1 MSIDT
6 SAPAPAVPRRLK
18 VAIIGDRG
26 IPARYSGF
34 STLVEEISTRLVA
47 EHGFD
52 VTVYA
57 RRPYYDTHPP
67 EHRGVRIVWLPSPG
81 GKSLESILHS
91 NLSIAHA
98 AFLRRYDLVFVVDPG
113 NGPFCLPLKL
123 VRTPVLYHTDGL
135 GWKRTKWSPMQR
147 RYYKWAE
154 RVTAALADW
163 MVTDSDA
170 MVDYY
175 RREYGAENSF
185 IPYGSIVGGA
195 PVDSAPAEL
204 GLEPGGYHLVC
215 ARLEPENNTDL
226 IVDEFLRSKARLP
239 LVVVGGVPYKSAYAD
254 ALKAKACSRLIF
266 VGSVFD
272 SGRFNGLMRHCRVY
286 LHGHEV
292 GGTNPSL
299 LRAMGAGAF
308 CLPLDAPFNL
318 EVVGEGEPSF
328 SRTPGHL
335 ATRLEY
341 FESADADREAACR
354 RTLARSRE
362 HYRWDAVGAAYA
374 DMFRAM
380 IAERRAGRSCA
391 GLRGRAFYRPEGF
404 GPGFEDW
411 PSAETAALVA

>member
-6 SAPAPAVPRRLK
+6 SASAPAVPRRLK

-57 RRPYYDTHPP
+57 RRPYYETHPA
-67 EHRGVRIVWLPSPG
+67 EYKGVRIVWLPSPG

-175 RREYGAENSF
+175 RREYRAEN
-185 IPYGSIVGGA
+185 
-195 PVDSAPAEL
+195 
-204 GLEPGGYHLVC
+204 
-215 ARLEPENNTDL
+215 
-226 IVDEFLRSKARLP
+226 
-239 LVVVGGVPYKSAYAD
+239 
-254 ALKAKACSRLIF
+254 
-266 VGSVFD
+266 
-272 SGRFNGLMRHCRVY
+272 
-286 LHGHEV
+286 
-292 GGTNPSL
+292 
-299 LRAMGAGAF
+299 
-308 CLPLDAPFNL
+308 
-318 EVVGEGEPSF
+318 
-328 SRTPGHL
+328 
-335 ATRLEY
+335 
-341 FESADADREAACR
+341 
-354 RTLARSRE
+354 
-362 HYRWDAVGAAYA
+362 
-374 DMFRAM
+374 
-380 IAERRAGRSCA
+380 
-391 GLRGRAFYRPEGF
+391 
-404 GPGFEDW
+404 
-411 PSAETAALVA
+411 